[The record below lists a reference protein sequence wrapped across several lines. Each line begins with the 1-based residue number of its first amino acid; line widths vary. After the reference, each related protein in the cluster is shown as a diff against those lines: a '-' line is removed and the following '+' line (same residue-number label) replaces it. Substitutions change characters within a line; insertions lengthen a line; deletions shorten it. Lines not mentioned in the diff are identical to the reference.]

1 MKNMKFKILGIVLIL
16 AVNSSFGQ
24 ARIIDQLDPASSG
37 NLLFKNERYEKV
49 QGSPYILQ
57 TFMLGYIGNSKQNL
71 LFRYN
76 NEADN
81 IEVKF
86 DEEKVYVLTKEEK
99 FGSVLIGQ
107 NNYVLFNYVNLNGE
121 SIHGYL
127 IEKNKGTVSLLKR
140 ERIIIKKEKKVES
153 SYDTYEP
160 PKFVRGNDEYYIK
173 LKDNSVV
180 PFPKNKKG
188 ILELFPNQKQAIEEY
203 IKTNK
208 TSFSNESNMIQ
219 LMQFISDTITE

>member
-1 MKNMKFKILGIVLIL
+1 MKFKCSLIL
-16 AVNSSFGQ
+16 FILVANLSFSQ
-24 ARIIDQLDPASSG
+24 ARIFDQLDPANSG
-37 NLLFKNERYEKV
+37 SLMVNNERYEKV
-49 QGSPYILQ
+49 QGFPYVAQ
-57 TFMLGYIGNSKQNL
+57 TFMLGYIGVSKQNL

-107 NNYVLFNYVNLNGE
+107 NNYVLLNYTNLNGE
-121 SIHGYL
+121 SIYGYL
-127 IEKNKGTVSLLKR
+127 IEKNKGAVSLMKR

-160 PKFVRGNDEYYIK
+160 PKFVRGNDEFYLK

-180 PFPKNKKG
+180 AFPKNKKG
-188 ILELFPNQKQAIEEY
+188 ILELFPDQKQVIDDF

-208 TSFSNESNMIQ
+208 TSFTNESSMIQ
-219 LMQFISDTITE
+219 LVQFISGKIVE

>member
-1 MKNMKFKILGIVLIL
+1 MKFKCSLIL
-16 AVNSSFGQ
+16 FILAANLSFSQ
-24 ARIIDQLDPASSG
+24 ARIFDQLDPVNSG
-37 NLLFKNERYEKV
+37 SLMVNNERYEKV
-49 QGSPYILQ
+49 QGVPYVTQ
-57 TFMLGYIGNSKQNL
+57 TFMLGYIGVSKQNL

-107 NNYVLFNYVNLNGE
+107 NNYVLLNYTNLNGE
-121 SIHGYL
+121 SIYGYL
-127 IEKNKGTVSLLKR
+127 IEKNKGAVSLMKR
-140 ERIIIKKEKKVES
+140 ERIVIKKEKKVET

-160 PKFVRGNDEYYIK
+160 PKFVRGNDEFYLK

-180 PFPKNKKG
+180 AFPKNKKG
-188 ILELFPNQKQAIEEY
+188 ILELFPDQKQAIDDF

-208 TSFSNESNMIQ
+208 TSFTNESSMIQ
-219 LMQFISDTITE
+219 LVQFISGKIVE

>member
-1 MKNMKFKILGIVLIL
+1 MKFKCSLIL
-16 AVNSSFGQ
+16 FILAANLSFSQ
-24 ARIIDQLDPASSG
+24 ARIFDQLDPVNSG
-37 NLLFKNERYEKV
+37 SLMVNNERYEKV
-49 QGSPYILQ
+49 QGVPYVTQ
-57 TFMLGYIGNSKQNL
+57 TFMLGYIGVSKQNL

-107 NNYVLFNYVNLNGE
+107 NNYVLLNYTNLNGE
-121 SIHGYL
+121 SIYGYL
-127 IEKNKGTVSLLKR
+127 IEKNKGAVSLMKR
-140 ERIIIKKEKKVES
+140 ERIVIKKEKKVET

-160 PKFVRGNDEYYIK
+160 PKFVRGNDEFYLK

-180 PFPKNKKG
+180 AFPKNKKG
-188 ILELFPNQKQAIEEY
+188 IFEIFPDQKQAIDDF

-208 TSFSNESNMIQ
+208 TSFTNESSMIQ
-219 LMQFISDTITE
+219 LVQFISGKIVE

>member
-1 MKNMKFKILGIVLIL
+1 MKFKCSLIL
-16 AVNSSFGQ
+16 FILVANLSFSQ
-24 ARIIDQLDPASSG
+24 ARIFDQLDPANSG
-37 NLLFKNERYEKV
+37 SLMVNNERYEKV
-49 QGSPYILQ
+49 QGFPYVTQ
-57 TFMLGYIGNSKQNL
+57 TFMLGYIGVSKQNL

-86 DEEKVYVLTKEEK
+86 DEEKVYVLTKEDK

-107 NNYVLFNYVNLNGE
+107 NNYVLLNYTNLNGE
-121 SIHGYL
+121 SIYGYL
-127 IEKNKGTVSLLKR
+127 IEKNKGAVSLMKR

-160 PKFVRGNDEYYIK
+160 PKFVRGNDEFYLK

-180 PFPKNKKG
+180 AFPKNKKG
-188 ILELFPNQKQAIEEY
+188 ILELFPDQKQVIDDF

-208 TSFSNESNMIQ
+208 TSFTNESSMIQ
-219 LMQFISDTITE
+219 LVQFISGKIVE

>member
-1 MKNMKFKILGIVLIL
+1 MKFKCSLIL
-16 AVNSSFGQ
+16 FILVANLSFSQ
-24 ARIIDQLDPASSG
+24 ARIFDQLDPANSG
-37 NLLFKNERYEKV
+37 SLMVNNERYEKV
-49 QGSPYILQ
+49 QGFPYVTQ
-57 TFMLGYIGNSKQNL
+57 TFMLGYIGVSKQNL

-86 DEEKVYVLTKEEK
+86 DEEKVYVLTKEDK

-107 NNYVLFNYVNLNGE
+107 NNYVLLNYTNLNGE
-121 SIHGYL
+121 SIYGYL
-127 IEKNKGTVSLLKR
+127 IEKNKGAVSLMKR

-160 PKFVRGNDEYYIK
+160 PKFVRGNDEFYLK

-180 PFPKNKKG
+180 AFPKNKKG
-188 ILELFPNQKQAIEEY
+188 ILELFPDQKQAIDDF

-208 TSFSNESNMIQ
+208 TSFTNESSMIQ
-219 LMQFISDTITE
+219 LVQFISGKIVE